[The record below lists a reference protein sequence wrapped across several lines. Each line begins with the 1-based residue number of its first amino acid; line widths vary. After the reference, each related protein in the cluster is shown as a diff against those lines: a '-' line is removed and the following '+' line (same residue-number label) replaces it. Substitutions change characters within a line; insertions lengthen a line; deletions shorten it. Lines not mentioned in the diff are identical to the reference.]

1 MKKTQR
7 SFINN
12 PSQIYEDKQDA
23 VFAGVVL
30 YLGSVILWLQYDPFT
45 FSFQYEWTLNILNHY
60 FYFGIDGLSLFF
72 VYLTTFLMA
81 LCLLFNWSTSID
93 KVKAN
98 MVALLAI
105 DVLLVIV
112 FTTTDILIFYIF
124 FEAIL
129 IPFFVFIG
137 LNAYRK
143 RRIHAS
149 YLLFFYTIAGSIFML
164 ISILSIYT
172 YTGTTDLYILLD
184 RNYIQNEAMEKI
196 IWLTFF
202 MAFAVKVPVFPFHI
216 WLPEAHVEAPTEG
229 SVLLAG
235 VLLKLGTYGI
245 LRFLMPMF
253 PDATIYYT
261 PLVLILST
269 MGILYTSFITLRQID
284 IKRIVAYSSV
294 AHMNLCVLGIF
305 SMNITAIAGSIL
317 LMVGHG
323 LVSGGLFFAIGVLYN
338 RFHTKLIKYYSGLV
352 HGMPLYATILFLL
365 TMGNIS
371 LPLTSNFI
379 GEFLILYGLYSNNNI
394 YGLIVCMVSI
404 FIGTLYS
411 VLLLNKL
418 IFGVEREENK
428 KRIDITWRE
437 IHIFFPIIIHMF
449 WIGIYPNSFLDVI
462 NTYVIY
468 NFF

>member
-1 MKKTQR
+1 MMRNDT
-7 SFINN
+7 NHY
-12 PSQIYEDKQDA
+12 IYMDKQD
-23 VFAGVVL
+23 VIFISVL
-30 YLGSVILWLQYDPFT
+30 LYAGSVLLWINYDPFT
-45 FSFQYEWTLNILNHY
+45 FSFQYECTLHILNHY
-60 FYFGIDGLSLFF
+60 FYLGIDGLSLFF
-72 VYLTTFLMA
+72 IYLTTFLIP
-81 LCLLFNWSTSID
+81 LCLIFNWTSSNEVSTTNFHS
-93 KVKAN
+93 
-98 MVALLAI
+98 LLAI
-105 DVLLVIV
+105 ELLLIMV

-129 IPFFVFIG
+129 IPFFIFIG

-164 ISILSIYT
+164 VSILAIYT

-184 RNYIQNEAMEKI
+184 RNYIQDENMEKI

-202 MAFAVKVPVFPFHI
+202 LAFAVKVPVFPFHI

-235 VLLKLGTYGI
+235 ILLKLGTYGI
-245 LRFLMPMF
+245 LRFLIPMF
-253 PDATIYYT
+253 PAATVYYT
-261 PLVLILST
+261 PLVLIIST

-294 AHMNLCVLGIF
+294 THMNLCILGIF
-305 SMNITAIAGSIL
+305 STNMTAIAGSIL
-317 LMVGHG
+317 LMIGHG

-338 RFHTKLIKYYSGLV
+338 RFHTKLIKYYSGLI

-379 GEFLILYGLYSNNNI
+379 GEFLILYGLYSTNNI
-394 YGLIVCMVSI
+394 YGLIIAMVAI

-411 VLLLNKL
+411 VLLYNKL
-418 IFGVEREENK
+418 IFGVIREKNK
-428 KRIDITWRE
+428 KMIDLHWNE
-437 IHIFFPIIIHMF
+437 LHIFFPIIIHMI
-449 WIGIYPNSFLDVI
+449 WIGIYPNSFLDII
-462 NTYVIY
+462 NTYVLL